1 MYCIGLTGNI
11 ATGKTA
17 ALQCFADFGITII
30 SADAIA
36 KNITQSDTV
45 VLHAIREYFGPGVF
59 MPSGELDR
67 RALRKIVFNDQEKR
81 LWLEKLL
88 HPRIKAQI
96 QVEIAQA
103 KPPYCVIEIPLLF
116 KRKDFSYINRVLL
129 LTTDKATQLSRIINR
144 DHCTEKE
151 ANDII
156 NTQPSEESRKKIADD
171 VLNNNES
178 NELLRD
184 SIYKLHNQYVSMSFS

>member
-17 ALQCFADFGITII
+17 ALQCFADLGITTI

-36 KNITQSDTV
+36 RNITESDATV
-45 VLHAIREYFGPGVF
+45 LQAIRGYFGSGVF
-59 MPSGELDR
+59 TPSGELDR
-67 RALRKIVFNDQEKR
+67 RALRKIVFNNQEKR

-88 HPRIKAQI
+88 HPLIKAQI
-96 QVEIAQA
+96 QVEIARA

-116 KRKDFSYINRVLL
+116 KREDFPYINRILL
-129 LTTDKATQLSRIINR
+129 ITTDKTTQLARIMKR

-151 ANDII
+151 AADVI
-156 NTQPSEESRKKIADD
+156 NTQPSEAARKKIADD
-171 VLNNNES
+171 ILVNNQS

-184 SIYKLHNQYVSMSFS
+184 SIYKLHDQYVSM